1 MFRELLRS
9 RFIFMPNSKNVLE
22 HVTVVPRYSVFL
34 AIKPIRFSFFT
45 FFT

>member
-9 RFIFMPNSKNVLE
+9 RFIFMPNLKNVLE
-22 HVTVVPRYSVFL
+22 HVVPRYSVFL
-34 AIKPIRFSFFT
+34 AIKLIRFSFFT